1 MNEVIQST
9 LAESSRINTQAAQ
22 AASVKQI
29 KGLPEYL
36 NIPFNTAKR
45 KVLALTSEWPN
56 GNNKINRA
64 IDVVVATTIANAI
77 TIGPVGGS
85 SDAFWAQNARPQVT
99 AFLGAFNEHRLINI
113 DNCLMIA
120 EQVWH
125 SRAHIANYGFNTK
138 MTLEV
143 LEDNPALPKSVTELL
158 DDDSCED
165 VLKGVLNNG

>member
-1 MNEVIQST
+1 MNESIQNT

-29 KGLPEYL
+29 KGLPDYL
-36 NIPFNTAKR
+36 NAPFNLAKR
-45 KVLALTSEWPN
+45 KVLKLTNDWPN
-56 GNNKINRA
+56 GNNNINRA
-64 IDVVVATTIANAI
+64 IDIVVATTIANAI

-85 SDAFWAQNARPQVT
+85 SSAFWTQNAQPQIA
-99 AFLGAFNEHRLINI
+99 AFLNAFNEHRLVNI

-120 EQVWH
+120 EQVWY

-158 DDDSCED
+158 DDDGCED